1 MVLLQL
7 VVVLLIKVKRWK
19 SIHRDCAGDIDR
31 RMWVVERISVE
42 ACQHMEASARAWA
55 EGKVRV
61 AGIVDSCD
69 LLRLGIARVREV
81 SM

>member
-7 VVVLLIKVKRWK
+7 VVIRWK

-31 RMWVVERISVE
+31 RMWVVERISVG
-42 ACQHMEASARAWA
+42 ACQHMEASARGA

>member
-31 RMWVVERISVE
+31 RIVERISVE